1 MKAVSTQRARLVEEL
16 VHRHQDSV
24 RGFLRYLGCP
34 TSQVD
39 DLTQDAFLSFLSAR
53 FEDRGE
59 AATAAY
65 LRRIARN
72 LFLKTLRREGRGP
85 QIEDLDGA
93 ERAWVHFEDDDGG
106 DSYLDALRRC
116 LGSVEG
122 VARDVIVMRYR
133 SNLRREAI
141 AGRLGLSA
149 SGVKSIL
156 VRTRRRL
163 RECVERRLER

>member
-1 MKAVSTQRARLVEEL
+1 VKAVSTQRARLVEEL
-16 VHRHQDSV
+16 VHRHQDAV

-34 TSQVD
+34 ASLVD

-65 LRRIARN
+65 LRKIARN
-72 LFLKTLRREGRGP
+72 LFLKSLRKEGRAP
-85 QIEDLDGA
+85 QLEDLDGA
-93 ERAWVHFEDDDGG
+93 ERAWVRFEGDDGG
-106 DSYLDALRRC
+106 DSYLDALRLC
-116 LGSVEG
+116 LDSVEG
-122 VARDVIVMRYR
+122 RAREVIVMRYR

-141 AGRLGLSA
+141 AGRLEISE

-156 VRTRRRL
+156 VRTRKRL